1 MNVHALDWDK
11 KNESHIAEH
20 GISIFEIEEAILF
33 SKPFYQR
40 TREGKYI
47 AYAVTEDGRY
57 LFIVFVLKD
66 STRISP
72 FLIRNRKDYPFWI
85 RVISARDMAEKEK
98 RYYKKRKGIK

>member
-1 MNVHALDWDK
+1 MNIRAFDWDE
-11 KNESHIAEH
+11 KNENHIAEH
-20 GISIFEIEEAILF
+20 SITTFEIEEAVLF
-33 SKPFYQR
+33 RKPFYQR

-66 STRISP
+66 ITR
-72 FLIRNRKDYPFWI
+72 I

-98 RYYKKRKGIK
+98 HYYKKRKGIR